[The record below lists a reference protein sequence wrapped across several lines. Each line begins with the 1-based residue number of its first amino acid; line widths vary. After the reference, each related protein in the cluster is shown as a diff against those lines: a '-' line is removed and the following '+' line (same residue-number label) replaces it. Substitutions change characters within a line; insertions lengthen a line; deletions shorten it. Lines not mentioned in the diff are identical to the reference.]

1 MNTEIAQHKSQPRE
15 VNTTAILFAV
25 LVIAVCGLVYELIAS
40 TLASYVLGD
49 SVTQFSTVIGV
60 YLSAMGLG
68 SWLSS
73 SIKKNVLSRFIEV
86 EILVALIGGCS
97 AAFLFLAFSH
107 VSAFRLVL
115 YTVVVL
121 IGTLVGLE
129 IPLLMRILKDKYEFK
144 DLLAR
149 VLTFDYLGALI
160 ASLAFPMFVMPKLGL
175 IRGSLFI
182 GLLNAFVALSLTF
195 FFEPEFKKKTQLY
208 TLRTQSF
215 VVIAIL
221 VAGILFSENLTK
233 WSEDEL
239 YTDNIIYAKRS
250 KYQRLVITQSKG
262 SFHLYLNGN
271 LQFSSTDEH
280 RYHEALVH
288 PPFSVVQE
296 RYQGDLNVLVL
307 GGGDGLAVREILKYP
322 AVKTVTLVDLDPQM
336 TELARNHPLLSV
348 QNQQSLNDSRVSVIN
363 DDAMTWLARDE
374 NSSRRFDVIVIDFPD
389 PNSFSLGKLYTTR
402 FYRLVKRV
410 LAEHG
415 ALTIQSTSP
424 LLARR
429 SFWCVDETVSSTGFK
444 TRAFHATVP
453 SFGAWG
459 YVLASPL
466 PFDVPTQLP
475 PNLKYLTPEVM
486 KSMFVFPK
494 DMDKVPTEVNR
505 LNNQV
510 LVQYYDSEWSSW
522 Y

>member
-1 MNTEIAQHKSQPRE
+1 MNTEIDKHNPQPRE

-195 FFEPEFKKKTQLY
+195 FFEPEFKKKIQLY

-215 VVIAIL
+215 VVIGIL

-288 PPFSVVQE
+288 PPISVVQE

-336 TELARNHPLLSV
+336 TELARHHPLLSV
-348 QNQQSLNDSRVSVIN
+348 QNEQSLTDPRVRVIN

-374 NSSRRFDVIVIDFPD
+374 NPSKRFDVIIIDFPD

-429 SFWCVDETVSSTGFK
+429 SFWCVEETVSSIGFK

-466 PFDVPTQLP
+466 PFDIPAQLP

-510 LVQYYDSEWSSW
+510 LVQYYESEWSSW

>member
-1 MNTEIAQHKSQPRE
+1 MNTEIDQHKSQPRE

-208 TLRTQSF
+208 ALRTQSF

-288 PPFSVVQE
+288 PPFSVVK
-296 RYQGDLNVLVL
+296 N
-307 GGGDGLAVREILKYP
+307 AIK
-322 AVKTVTLVDLDPQM
+322 
-336 TELARNHPLLSV
+336 
-348 QNQQSLNDSRVSVIN
+348 VI
-363 DDAMTWLARDE
+363 
-374 NSSRRFDVIVIDFPD
+374 
-389 PNSFSLGKLYTTR
+389 
-402 FYRLVKRV
+402 
-410 LAEHG
+410 
-415 ALTIQSTSP
+415 
-424 LLARR
+424 
-429 SFWCVDETVSSTGFK
+429 
-444 TRAFHATVP
+444 
-453 SFGAWG
+453 
-459 YVLASPL
+459 
-466 PFDVPTQLP
+466 
-475 PNLKYLTPEVM
+475 
-486 KSMFVFPK
+486 SML
-494 DMDKVPTEVNR
+494 M
-505 LNNQV
+505 
-510 LVQYYDSEWSSW
+510 
-522 Y
+522 